1 MIYFNKK
8 GGFTLIEIMIAL
20 VLAAIL
26 ILAFSS
32 AIVNGIRSE
41 ARIDKRLEAI
51 RISNSIA
58 EKLRDI
64 RENEDNKWVNIQGT
78 FEGYQVNFQEASETI
93 DNNNDDIFIKY
104 KTLNNGIHFFEI
116 IWESRNYNIE
126 LLLAGE

>member
-1 MIYFNKK
+1 MIFLNKK
-8 GGFTLIEIMIAL
+8 DGFTLIEIMVSL
-20 VLAAIL
+20 VLAAII

-64 RENEDNKWVNIQGT
+64 RENEDNNWVNIQGG
-78 FEGYQVNFQEASETI
+78 FEGYQVNFQETGETI
-93 DNNNDDIFIKY
+93 DNNTDDIFIKHEQ
-104 KTLNNGIHFFEI
+104 LNNGIHLFEI
-116 IWESRNYNIE
+116 IWETRNYNIE
-126 LLLAGE
+126 FLLAGE